1 MASKNSRLIS
11 FSCGTED
18 FKLFNIVSVIIED
31 INVQIKRRVGSLK
44 DVQNL
49 IQKLVDFE
57 RVNEQIVVCIISYN
71 AFVTFDDTI
80 WEDEEINEEL
90 GEVAATDDG
99 INLR

>member
-1 MASKNSRLIS
+1 M
-11 FSCGTED
+11 
-18 FKLFNIVSVIIED
+18 
-31 INVQIKRRVGSLK
+31 
-44 DVQNL
+44 QNL

-57 RVNEQIVVCIISYN
+57 RVNEQIVVCIILYN
-71 AFVTFDDTI
+71 TFVTFDDTI